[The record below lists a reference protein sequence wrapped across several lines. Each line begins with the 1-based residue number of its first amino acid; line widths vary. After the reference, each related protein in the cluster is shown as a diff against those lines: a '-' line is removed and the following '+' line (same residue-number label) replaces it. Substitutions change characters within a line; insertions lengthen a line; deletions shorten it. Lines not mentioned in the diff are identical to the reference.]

1 MLERIL
7 QTIKNYFI
15 MEVHSGVFSISDGML
30 EDIDFLLD
38 GQYFKIHGSVLNDGI
53 YQWPATGLSDEV
65 FKGEIWAL
73 AVPKELVDLAGEVTA
88 WTQANADVIRSP
100 YMSESFGGYSYSKG
114 SGGGAGAGSGGVSW
128 KSVFADRLAPWR
140 KARYD
145 ARDADRKGGGVS
157 NGDSRYY

>member
-15 MEVHSGVFSISDGML
+15 KEVHSGIFSISDGAL

-38 GQYFKIHGSVLNDGI
+38 GQYFKIHGSVLNDGV
-53 YQWPATGLSDEV
+53 YKWPEAGLLDEV
-65 FKGEIWAL
+65 FEGEIWVL
-73 AVPKELVDLAGEVTA
+73 AVPKDLADLAGEVTA
-88 WTQANADVIRSP
+88 WMQANADVIRSP
-100 YMSESFGGYSYSKG
+100 YTSESFGGYSYSKG
-114 SGGGAGAGSGGVSW
+114 GGSGAGAGSGGVSW
-128 KSVFADRLAPWR
+128 QSVFADRLAPWR

>member
-15 MEVHSGVFSISDGML
+15 REVYSGIFSISDGVL
-30 EDIDFLLD
+30 LDIDFLLD
-38 GQYFKIHGSVLNDGI
+38 GQYFKIHGSVLNDGV

-65 FKGEIWAL
+65 FEGEIWAL
-73 AVPKELVDLAGEVTA
+73 AVPKDLADLADEVTT

-100 YMSESFGGYSYSKG
+100 YTSESFGGYSYSKG
-114 SGGGAGAGSGGVSW
+114 GGSGASAGSGGVSW
-128 KSVFADRLAPWR
+128 QSVFADRLAPWR

-145 ARDADRKGGGVS
+145 ARDAERK
-157 NGDSRYY
+157 SR